1 MKPVA
6 DNSRQKSV
14 ILRTLSRNHSKKWY
28 FIKVY
33 HTGYIFQG
41 YFQMSNFILC
51 FWKFIWHHHP
61 TTPKIHDI
69 SNEIFFTQDY
79 IFGDIFK
86 SHILSYAFD
95 NSLDII
101 TKQLQK
107 SKISA
112 IRYFFAHSHMFK
124 DILECWILLLYFPA
138 TFYTLSRNHPKMSLR
153 SKIRYLAAHKMA
165 SKKTLKRV
173 ANFVELF

>member
-41 YFQMSNFILC
+41 YFQMPNLIIC

-69 SNEIFFTQDY
+69 NNEIFFTQDY

-86 SHILSYAFD
+86 SHILSYALD

-107 SKISA
+107 SKISE
-112 IRYFFAHSHMFK
+112 IRYFSAHGHTYVQGYFRMLNFITIFSGNFLYIITQPPQKVFK
-124 DILECWILLLYFPA
+124 IQD
-138 TFYTLSRNHPKMSLR
+138 
-153 SKIRYLAAHKMA
+153 
-165 SKKTLKRV
+165 
-173 ANFVELF
+173 

>member
-1 MKPVA
+1 
-6 DNSRQKSV
+6 
-14 ILRTLSRNHSKKWY
+14 
-28 FIKVY
+28 
-33 HTGYIFQG
+33 
-41 YFQMSNFILC
+41 MSNFIIC
-51 FWKFIWHHHP
+51 FWKFILHHHP

-112 IRYFFAHSHMFK
+112 IRYFLAHSHMFK
-124 DILECWILLLYFPA
+124 DILECRILSLSCFRQLFIHYHATTPKSLYDPRLDIWRLTKWHQRKLSKELQTLWSFSKRK
-138 TFYTLSRNHPKMSLR
+138 YTLHQNMM
-153 SKIRYLAAHKMA
+153 KIKI
-165 SKKTLKRV
+165 
-173 ANFVELF
+173 